1 MIFFKKES
9 QYVLDSS
16 SIIDGRVI
24 HLFER
29 NFFEGKILIP
39 TLVRFIV
46 KKSMGQKGE
55 RSINIL
61 KHNTRVEFVRE
72 KIDGM
77 VEEVCVLKCARR
89 RHAKVFTVSDE
100 LCRQSK
106 YYPQV
111 QIIDLRD
118 LYRVLTPIFVPNKVI
133 SVKILKRGHNH
144 TEGVGYIEGIKI
156 VVENG
161 AKYINQ
167 TISARIKTMLSL
179 ETGNLVFCVAEESKN
194 EQKNNLNQ
202 NARGKRSV

>member
-1 MIFFKKES
+1 MIFFKKEG
-9 QYVLDSS
+9 QYVPDSS

-29 NFFEGKILIP
+29 KFFEGKILIP

-55 RSINIL
+55 RAINIL
-61 KHNTRVEFVRE
+61 KRNTRVEFVRE
-72 KIDGM
+72 KVDGM

-100 LCRQSK
+100 VCRQSK

-111 QIIDLRD
+111 QIIDIRD
-118 LYRVLTPIFVPNKVI
+118 LYRVLTPIFVPNKLI

-144 TEGVGYIEGIKI
+144 SEGVGYIEGIKI

-161 AKYINQ
+161 AKYVNQ
-167 TISARIKTMLSL
+167 TVSARIKTMLSL
-179 ETGNLVFCVAEESKN
+179 ETGNLVFCTVEESKN
-194 EQKNNLNQ
+194 EKKNNPTSNTH
-202 NARGKRSV
+202 NKRSN

>member
-1 MIFFKKES
+1 MIFFRKES

-29 NFFEGKILIP
+29 GFFEGKILIP

-46 KKSMGQKGE
+46 KKSMGSKGE

-61 KHNTRVEFVRE
+61 KRNASVEFVRE
-72 KIDGM
+72 RADNM
-77 VEEVCVLKCARR
+77 VEEICVLKCARR

-111 QIIDLRD
+111 PIIDLRD
-118 LYRVLTPIFVPNKVI
+118 LYRVLTPIFTPNKVI
-133 SVKILKRGHNH
+133 AVKILKRGHNH
-144 TEGVGYIEGIKI
+144 NEGVGYIEGIKVI
-156 VVENG
+156 VENG
-161 AKYINQ
+161 AKYVNQ
-167 TISARIKTMLSL
+167 TVNARVKTMLSL
-179 ETGNLVFCVAEESKN
+179 ETGNLVFCSVEEKKSEKTNDPSPTVTN
-194 EQKNNLNQ
+194 ER
-202 NARGKRSV
+202 A